1 MKKITI
7 EQAREI
13 IENAYGTIYS
23 KEDVLAILD
32 RVNGSI
38 QHSTAFE
45 ISDEMRDRLVDGI
58 VKDVVS
64 SIENVDCVDGWDLSM
79 SYNRVSVDSLEVNES
94 DVEDIV
100 EKWVNKWVN
109 DVNGVDSDCGC

>member
-1 MKKITI
+1 MEKITI
-7 EQAREI
+7 EQAKALI
-13 IENAYGTIYS
+13 DNSVGSIYS
-23 KEDVLAILD
+23 KNDVLAILD
-32 RVNGSI
+32 RIENFQV
-38 QHSTAFE
+38 QTAFE

-64 SIENVDCVDGWDLSM
+64 SIENVECVDGWDLSM
-79 SYNRVSVDSLEVNES
+79 SYNEVTVDSLEVNES

-100 EKWVNKWVN
+100 GKWVNKWVN